1 LANVHEPPV
10 IRGGLAARLTSL
22 VLGLFLCACGVVA
35 FLEAGLGLPPWD
47 VLHQGVS
54 EQTALSFGEANL
66 LVSVVVLAIAW
77 LARARIGIGTVLNAV
92 LIGTFVIAL
101 TSVEAVQELA
111 DASLAGRIALMLVA
125 LPLFGVGSALYIAPD
140 LGAGPRDS
148 LMLVLSKRLHVRIG
162 VSRTALELAVLVLG
176 WALGGTVGIG
186 TLVFALGIGPAVE
199 LSFRLLART
208 PLVAPAVASPA

>member
-1 LANVHEPPV
+1 MHEPPV

-22 VLGLFLCACGVVA
+22 VLGLFLCAFGVVA

-47 VLHQGVS
+47 VLHQGVA
-54 EQTALSFGEANL
+54 EQTTLSFGEANL
-66 LVSVVVLAIAW
+66 LVSVIVLAIAA
-77 LARARIGIGTVLNAV
+77 LARARIGLGTVLNAV
-92 LIGTFVIAL
+92 LIGVFVIAL
-101 TSVEAVQELA
+101 TAIDAVDELA
-111 DASLAGRIALMLVA
+111 DASLGGRIALMLVA
-125 LPLFGVGSALYIAPD
+125 LLLFGIGSALYIAPD

-148 LMLVLSKRLHVRIG
+148 LMLVLSKRLSVRIG
-162 VSRTALELAVLVLG
+162 VSRTGLELAALLLG
-176 WALGGTVGIG
+176 WVLGGTVGIG

>member
-1 LANVHEPPV
+1 M

-22 VLGLFLCACGVVA
+22 VLGLFLCACGIVA

-47 VLHQGVS
+47 VLHQGIA

-66 LVSVVVLAIAW
+66 AVAVVVLVIAA
-77 LARARIGIGTVLNAV
+77 LAQAKIGIGTVLNAV
-92 LIGTFVIAL
+92 LIGTFVIVL
-101 TSVEAVQELA
+101 TAIDAVDQLAEAA
-111 DASLAGRIALMLVA
+111 LAGRITLMLVA
-125 LPLFGVGSALYIAPD
+125 LALFGIGSALYIAPD

-162 VSRTALELAVLVLG
+162 VSRTGLELAALLAG

-199 LSFRLLART
+199 LSFRALART

>member
-1 LANVHEPPV
+1 V

-22 VLGLFLCACGVVA
+22 VLGLFLCACGIVA

-47 VLHQGVS
+47 VLHQGIA
-54 EQTALSFGEANL
+54 EQTALSFGGANL
-66 LVSVVVLAIAW
+66 VVSVVVVAIAAV
-77 LARARIGIGTVLNAV
+77 ARARIGLGRVLNAV

-101 TSVEAVQELA
+101 TAIDAVDELA
-111 DASLAGRIALMLVA
+111 DSSAAGRIALMLVA

-148 LMLVLSKRLHVRIG
+148 LMLVLSKRLGVRIG
-162 VSRTALELAVLVLG
+162 VSRTGLELLVLVLG
-176 WALGGTVGIG
+176 WALGGTLGIG
-186 TLVFALGIGPAVE
+186 TLIFALGIGPSVE
-199 LSFRLLART
+199 ASFRMLART